1 MAIITITRAAYSD
14 GDKIAE
20 NVAQRTGYT
29 CIRRKEL
36 IYQAAEDFEFPETK
50 LVEAMEEPPRL
61 WQRDRDKRDAH
72 FNLIR
77 AAFLRR
83 CHNADIVYHG
93 FSGQELIRGIAHG
106 FRILIIADEAY
117 QTENAMAALSIER
130 DEAAALIHK
139 SNKKLNEWTRQMYGL
154 DWKNPF
160 LYDMIF
166 QMGRIS
172 IENAIETIVQTL
184 ESGAFNPTADSQE
197 AFDNELLCSMVWS
210 TLTKNEKTKKATV
223 QIMARNGSVTIIGVA
238 PSPEVLEDIK
248 TVAEQ
253 VEGVNEVNLQVSTG
267 SIWRS

>member
-1 MAIITITRAAYSD
+1 MPIITITRAAFSE

-20 NVAQRTGYT
+20 NVAKRTGYT

-36 IYQAAEDFEFPETK
+36 MHQAAEDFEFPEAK

-61 WQRDRDKRDAH
+61 WQQDRDKRDAH

-83 CHNADIVYHG
+83 CHQANIVYHG

-117 QTENAMAALSIER
+117 QTENAMAALSIDR
-130 DEAAALIHK
+130 DEATALIHK
-139 SNKKLNEWTRQMYGL
+139 NNKKLNEWTRQMYGF

-160 LYDMIF
+160 LYDMVF

-172 IENAIETIVQTL
+172 IENATEMIVQTI
-184 ESGAFNPTADSQE
+184 ESGAFNPTSASQE
-197 AFDNELLCSMVWS
+197 AFDNELLCSLVWS
-210 TLTKNEKTKKATV
+210 TLTKNEKTKKANV
-223 QIMARNGSVTIIGVA
+223 QIMARNGIVTITGVV
-238 PSPEVLEDIK
+238 PSSGILEDIK
-248 TVAEQ
+248 TVAMQ